1 MSEHAANNWNSP
13 PDKRKG
19 QYIAP
24 IRIEN
29 VKGERKRTLSIA
41 DDSIN
46 SVVSSVSRNN
56 IEKWITELASFHT
69 RHTKSKYIDKI
80 ASWLKSK
87 LEHFSQININFHHYE
102 EGGYNLKNVICE
114 KAGSLSDQVI
124 LVCAHYDSR
133 MEDLEDMNSRAPGA
147 DDNASGVAVLLE
159 VARLISTL
167 NLGKSIHLA
176 FFSGEEQGLWGST
189 HYARQLKHDNV
200 NLYRLINLDMV
211 GYPPR
216 NRKTTVTVERDIGNK
231 VTTNDKD
238 SQAFADMMEQMALDY
253 TDLDVILGPIYDS
266 DYMPFEALGYV
277 TIGCYDGG
285 ATVENTHYHS
295 VTDDISFVNMG
306 YVVSVAKMVLASV
319 LKEAAILPTKS

>member
-1 MSEHAANNWNSP
+1 MSVA
-13 PDKRKG
+13 
-19 QYIAP
+19 
-24 IRIEN
+24 
-29 VKGERKRTLSIA
+29 GEP
-41 DDSIN
+41 IN
-46 SVVSSVSRNN
+46 SVVSSISRNN

-69 RHTKSKYIDKI
+69 RHTRSKYIDEI
-80 ASWLKSK
+80 ANWLKSK
-87 LEHFSQININFHHYE
+87 LEHISQININFHHYQ
-102 EGGYNLKNVICE
+102 EGDYNLKNVICE

-133 MEDLEDMNSRAPGA
+133 MEDLEDINSRAPGA

-167 NLGKSIHLA
+167 NLEKSIFLA
-176 FFSGEEQGLWGST
+176 FFSGEEQGLWGSA
-189 HYARQLKHDNV
+189 HYAKQLKHDNV

-216 NRKTTVTVERDIGNK
+216 NGKTTVTVERDIGNK

-238 SQAFADMMEQMALDY
+238 SKAFADMMEQMALDY

-295 VTDDISFVNMG
+295 VTDDICFINID
-306 YVVSVAKMVLASV
+306 YVVSVAKMVLATV
-319 LKEAAILPTKS
+319 LKEAVILPTKS

>member
-1 MSEHAANNWNSP
+1 MYEQAANNGNSP

-19 QYIAP
+19 QRITP
-24 IRIEN
+24 IRTEEIR
-29 VKGERKRTLSIA
+29 GEKKRTLSVA
-41 DDSIN
+41 GEPIN
-46 SVVSSVSRNN
+46 SVVSSISRNN

-69 RHTKSKYIDKI
+69 RHTRSKYIDEI
-80 ASWLKSK
+80 ANWLKSK
-87 LEHFSQININFHHYE
+87 LEHISQININFHHYQ
-102 EGGYNLKNVICE
+102 EGDYNLKNVICE

-133 MEDLEDMNSRAPGA
+133 MEDLEDINSRAPGA

-167 NLGKSIHLA
+167 NLEKSIFLA
-176 FFSGEEQGLWGST
+176 FFSGEEQGLWGSA
-189 HYARQLKHDNV
+189 HYAKQLKHDNV

-216 NRKTTVTVERDIGNK
+216 NGKTTVTVERDIGNK

-238 SQAFADMMEQMALDY
+238 SKAFADMMEQKALDY

-295 VTDDISFVNMG
+295 VTDDICFINID
-306 YVVSVAKMVLASV
+306 YVVSVAKMVLATV
-319 LKEAAILPTKS
+319 LKEAVILPTKS

>member
-1 MSEHAANNWNSP
+1 MYEHAANNWNSP
-13 PDKRKG
+13 PDKSIG
-19 QYIAP
+19 QHIAP
-24 IRIEN
+24 IRKEN
-29 VKGERKRTLSIA
+29 VKGARKRTLSIA
-41 DDSIN
+41 DESIN
-46 SVVSSVSRNN
+46 SVVSSISRNN

-69 RHTKSKYIDKI
+69 RHTKSKYINEI
-80 ASWLKSK
+80 ANWLKSK
-87 LEHFSQININFHHYE
+87 LEHISQININFHHYE

-114 KAGSLSDQVI
+114 KAGSSSDQVI

-133 MEDLEDMNSRAPGA
+133 VEDLEDKNSRAPGA

-159 VARLISTL
+159 VARLISIL
-167 NLGKSIHLA
+167 NLGKSIFLA
-176 FFSGEEQGLWGST
+176 FFSGEEQGLWGSA
-189 HYARQLKHDNV
+189 HYAKQIKHDNV

-216 NRKTTVTVERDIGNK
+216 NGKTTVTVERDIGNK

-238 SQAFADMMEQMALDY
+238 SQAFANKMEQMALDY
-253 TDLDVILGPIYDS
+253 TDLDVVLGPIYDS

-285 ATVENTHYHS
+285 ATIENTHYHS
-295 VTDDISFVNMG
+295 VTDDICFVNMD

>member
-1 MSEHAANNWNSP
+1 MSEHAANNSDSS

-19 QYIAP
+19 QYVAP
-24 IRIEN
+24 IRTEKIR
-29 VKGERKRTLSIA
+29 GERKRTLSVA
-41 DDSIN
+41 DESIN
-46 SVVSSVSRNN
+46 SVVSSISRNN
-56 IEKWITELASFHT
+56 VEKWITELASFHT
-69 RHTKSKYIDKI
+69 RHTKSKYIDEI
-80 ASWLKSK
+80 ADWLKSK
-87 LEHFSQININFHHYE
+87 LEHISQININFHHYE
-102 EGGYNLKNVICE
+102 EGGYNLKNVICK

-159 VARLISTL
+159 VARLISFL
-167 NLGKSIHLA
+167 NLEKSIHLV

-189 HYARQLKHDNV
+189 HYAKQLKHENV

-216 NRKTTVTVERDIGNK
+216 NGKSTVTVERDIGNK
-231 VTTNDKD
+231 VTTNDKE
-238 SQAFADMMEQMALDY
+238 SQAFADMMEQMAFDY
-253 TDLDVILGPIYDS
+253 TDLDVVLGPIYDS

-285 ATVENTHYHS
+285 ATVENRHYHS
-295 VTDDISFVNMG
+295 VTDDISFVNMD
-306 YVVSVAKMVLASV
+306 YVVSVAKMVLALV
-319 LKEAAILPTKS
+319 LKEAAILPSKS

>member
-1 MSEHAANNWNSP
+1 MSEHAAGNYCSP

-19 QYIAP
+19 QRIAP

-29 VKGERKRTLSIA
+29 VKGERKRTLSVV
-41 DDSIN
+41 DESIN
-46 SVVSSVSRNN
+46 SVVSSISRNN
-56 IEKWITELASFHT
+56 IEKWVTELASFHT
-69 RHTKSKYIDKI
+69 RHTKSKYIDEI
-80 ASWLKSK
+80 ANWLKSK
-87 LEHFSQININFHHYE
+87 LEHISQLTISFHHYE
-102 EGGYNLKNVICE
+102 ESGYNLKNVICK

-124 LVCAHYDSR
+124 LICAHYDSR

-159 VARLISTL
+159 IARLISTL

-189 HYARQLKHDNV
+189 HYAKQLKHDNV

-216 NRKTTVTVERDIGNK
+216 NWKTTVTVERDRGNK
-231 VTTNDKD
+231 VRTNDKD

-253 TDLDVILGPIYDS
+253 TDLDVVSGHIYDS

-285 ATVENTHYHS
+285 ATVEDTHYHS
-295 VTDDISFVNMG
+295 VTDDISFVNMDL
-306 YVVSVAKMVLASV
+306 VVSVAKMVLALV

>member
-1 MSEHAANNWNSP
+1 MYEQAANNWKPP

-19 QYIAP
+19 QHVTP
-24 IRIEN
+24 IRTEEIRDE
-29 VKGERKRTLSIA
+29 KKRTLSVTGEP
-41 DDSIN
+41 IN
-46 SVVSSVSRNN
+46 SVVSSISRNN

-69 RHTKSKYIDKI
+69 RHTRSKYIDEI
-80 ASWLKSK
+80 ANWLKSK
-87 LEHFSQININFHHYE
+87 LEHISQIKINFHHYQ
-102 EGGYNLKNVICE
+102 EGNYNLKNVICE

-133 MEDLEDMNSRAPGA
+133 MEDLEDIHSRAPGA

-159 VARLISTL
+159 VARLISPL
-167 NLGKSIHLA
+167 NLGKSIFLA

-189 HYARQLKHDNV
+189 HYAKQLKHDNV

-211 GYPPR
+211 GYPSR
-216 NRKTTVTVERDIGNK
+216 NGKNTVTVERDIGNK

-238 SQAFADMMEQMALDY
+238 SKAFADVMEQMALDY
-253 TDLDVILGPIYDS
+253 TDLDVVLGPIYDS

-295 VTDDISFVNMG
+295 VTDDICFVNID
-306 YVVSVAKMVLASV
+306 YVVSVAKMVLAAV
-319 LKEAAILPTKS
+319 LKEAVILPTKS

>member
-13 PDKRKG
+13 LDKRIG
-19 QYIAP
+19 QHIAP
-24 IRIEN
+24 IQKEN
-29 VKGERKRTLSIA
+29 LKGGRKRTLSIA
-41 DDSIN
+41 DESIN

-69 RHTKSKYIDKI
+69 RHTKSKYINEI

-87 LEHFSQININFHHYE
+87 LEHISQITINFHHYE
-102 EGGYNLKNVICE
+102 ECGYNLKNVICD

-167 NLGKSIHLA
+167 NLAKSIHLV

-189 HYARQLKHDNV
+189 HYAKQLKHDNV

-211 GYPPR
+211 GNPPR
-216 NRKTTVTVERDIGNK
+216 NGKTTVTVERDIGNK
-231 VTTNDKD
+231 VTINDKD
-238 SQAFADMMEQMALDY
+238 SQAFANMMEQMALDY
-253 TDLDVILGPIYDS
+253 TDLDVVLGPIYDS

-285 ATVENTHYHS
+285 ATIENTHYHS
-295 VTDDISFVNMG
+295 ATDDISFVNMD
-306 YVVSVAKMVLASV
+306 YVVSIAKMVLASV
-319 LKEAAILPTKS
+319 CKEAAILPTES

>member
-1 MSEHAANNWNSP
+1 MYEHAANNWNSP

-19 QYIAP
+19 QHIVP

-29 VKGERKRTLSIA
+29 VKGERKRTLSVA
-41 DDSIN
+41 DESIN

-69 RHTKSKYIDKI
+69 RHTKSKYIDEI

-87 LEHFSQININFHHYE
+87 LEHISQININFHHYE

-167 NLGKSIHLA
+167 NLAKSIHLA

-189 HYARQLKHDNV
+189 HYAKQLKHDNV

-216 NRKTTVTVERDIGNK
+216 NGKTTVTVERDIGNK

-253 TDLDVILGPIYDS
+253 TDLDVVLGPIYDS

-295 VTDDISFVNMG
+295 VTDDISFVNMD

>member
-1 MSEHAANNWNSP
+1 LSVA
-13 PDKRKG
+13 
-19 QYIAP
+19 
-24 IRIEN
+24 
-29 VKGERKRTLSIA
+29 GEP
-41 DDSIN
+41 IN
-46 SVVSSVSRNN
+46 SVVSSISRNN

-69 RHTKSKYIDKI
+69 RHTRSKYIDEI
-80 ASWLKSK
+80 ANWLKSK
-87 LEHFSQININFHHYE
+87 LEHISQININFHHYQ
-102 EGGYNLKNVICE
+102 EGDYNLKNVICE

-133 MEDLEDMNSRAPGA
+133 MEDLEDINSRAPGA

-167 NLGKSIHLA
+167 NLEKSIFLA
-176 FFSGEEQGLWGST
+176 FFSGEEQGLWGSA
-189 HYARQLKHDNV
+189 HYAKQLKHDNV

-216 NRKTTVTVERDIGNK
+216 NGKTTVTVERDIGNK

-238 SQAFADMMEQMALDY
+238 SKAFADMMEQMALDY

-295 VTDDISFVNMG
+295 VTDDICFINID
-306 YVVSVAKMVLASV
+306 YVVSVAKMVLATV
-319 LKEAAILPTKS
+319 LKEAVILPTKS

>member
-41 DDSIN
+41 DESIN

-69 RHTKSKYIDKI
+69 RHTKSKYIDEI

-87 LEHFSQININFHHYE
+87 LEHISQININFHHYE

-189 HYARQLKHDNV
+189 HYAKQLKHDNV

-216 NRKTTVTVERDIGNK
+216 NGKTTVTVERDIGNK